1 MSKTIEEKKMELFA
15 YKVKND
21 TRFYIENFL
30 KIRNKKSQLVLFKY
44 NHAQEIFENV
54 IVENTKAKKPHRYIV
69 LKARQLGIS
78 TYSTARMFKDT
89 ATRENVNTLII
100 AHEDKATQNLF
111 NMNKLYYDE
120 LPSAL
125 KPMKKYSNE
134 KALVFENPTQDD
146 NEKQQNPGLRSKF
159 MLATAGTTE
168 TGRSGTYHN
177 VHVSEL
183 AFFPN
188 PENTMTALL
197 QCVPDEENTLVVLE
211 STANGVGGYFYDMW
225 QQAVKGLN
233 EFTPIFLP
241 WFTDPGYRREFRTEK
256 ERKELE
262 KEINYTYKNTS
273 NVNVRTEE
281 YLLQKQFKLDLEQ
294 LNWRKWTI
302 ANKCGGSVDIF
313 KQEYPS
319 TPQEAFIAS
328 GRPRFDLNVVKQYEL
343 NAQEPIAIGF
353 LDRKPHTTKTNF
365 EHNDKGYLKIFKMP
379 VPGRFYTIGAD
390 VAEGLITGD
399 YSVAVVVDD
408 ECNVVSLWR
417 GHIDP
422 DLFGKQLVSL
432 GYLYNEAYIGVEIN
446 NHGLTT
452 IKSILDEDYYNIYY
466 SKVFDHVNNE
476 LTKKVGW
483 TTNVKTKPFMI
494 NKLAE
499 FIREFLIGIP
509 AQEIINELFTY
520 VIDDKGRTNAQQGC
534 HDDCVMA
541 LGIALMVYLEGK
553 GEDFIPER
561 TDRSVDKTKTSFDIP
576 DIIDPLF
583 EQEDKTEVS
592 Q

>member
-1 MSKTIEEKKMELFA
+1 MSKKVEDKKLELFA
-15 YKVKND
+15 YKIKND

-30 KIRNKKSQLVLFKY
+30 KIRTKKSLLVPFKY
-44 NHAQEIFENV
+44 NEAQEIFEAV
-54 IVENTKAKKPHRYIV
+54 INKNEKEHKLHRYIV

-89 ATRENVNTLII
+89 ATRENVNTFII

-111 NMNKLYYDE
+111 NMNKIYYDE
-120 LPSAL
+120 LPAVL

-134 KALVFENPTQDD
+134 KALVFENPTGDD
-146 NEKQQNPGLRSKF
+146 IEKASNPGLRSKF
-159 MLATAGTTE
+159 TLATAGSAE
-168 TGRSGTYHN
+168 AGRSGVYHN
-177 VHVSEL
+177 VHISEL

-197 QCVPDEENTLVVLE
+197 QCVPDEMNTLVVLE

-225 QQAVKGLN
+225 QQAVNGLN
-233 EFTPIFLP
+233 DFTPIFLP
-241 WFTDPGYRREFRTEK
+241 WFTSSEYSRPFKDEK
-256 ERKELE
+256 EKKDFE
-262 KEINYTYKNTS
+262 KQVNYTYRNS
-273 NVNVRTEE
+273 AGVNVRSEE
-281 YLLQKQFKLDLEQ
+281 YLLQKQFGLTLEQ
-294 LNWRKWTI
+294 LNWRKYII

-319 TPQEAFIAS
+319 TPKEAFIAS

-343 NAQEPIAIGF
+343 AAEKPITTCY
-353 LDRKPHTTKTNF
+353 LNRKNRTTKVVI
-365 EHNDKGYLKIFKMP
+365 EDNDKGYLQIFKMP
-379 VPGRFYTIGAD
+379 VQGKFYTIGAD
-390 VAEGLITGD
+390 VAEGLVTGD
-399 YSVAVVVDD
+399 YSVAVVIDE
-408 ECNVVSLWR
+408 ECNVVGLWR

-466 SKVFDHVNNE
+466 SKVFDHVSNE

-509 AQEIINELFTY
+509 ANEIIDELFTY

-541 LGIALMVYLEGK
+541 LGIALMVFLEGK

-561 TDRSVDKTKTSFDIP
+561 TDKDGKKTNENFDVFE
-576 DIIDPLF
+576 IIDELF
-583 EQEDKTEVS
+583 ETIIGVEVS
-592 Q
+592 D